1 MSYPVLSLRIK
12 AMLLDS
18 VLLGVL
24 FFSLVL
30 LTIQFE
36 ITNSIF
42 KALFIVLPVILLEPA
57 MMWLTGGSIGHHYS
71 GLRVVGKNSGKNL
84 FIINGIVR
92 FITKTF
98 LGFYSIIM
106 MFLTKR
112 HQSVHDY
119 LSMSVVVFKNED
131 TVPSRNK
138 LKPRE
143 AEDALK
149 KPSIIRRLVVSTAY
163 SFLAFVIYNISI
175 YFVVSDFCIE
185 SNQCGEAD
193 MFNIG
198 LAVSVLFL
206 TVIVVFILGLICKL
220 PGVYYRKVN
229 QVF

>member
-1 MSYPVLSLRIK
+1 
-12 AMLLDS
+12 MLLDS

-42 KALFIVLPVILLEPA
+42 KTLFIVLPVVLLEPA

-71 GLRVVGKNSGKNL
+71 GLRVIGKNSGKNL
-84 FIINGIVR
+84 FILNGIVR
-92 FITKTF
+92 FITKTL
-98 LGFYSIIM
+98 LGFYSVIM

-138 LKPRE
+138 LKPRDP
-143 AEDALK
+143 EDALK
-149 KPSIIRRLVVSTAY
+149 KPSIIRRLVVSGAY
-163 SFLAFVIYNISI
+163 SVLAFVIYNISI
-175 YFVVSDFCIE
+175 YFVVSELCIK

-193 MFNIG
+193 IFNIG

-206 TVIVVFILGLICKL
+206 TVIMVFILGLICKL
-220 PGVYYRKVN
+220 PGVCCRRGHENARTLLV
-229 QVF
+229 